1 MTCVEDK
8 IDKSQI
14 SMKKPLRVMK
24 FGGTSVGDASCIA
37 RVVEIV
43 RKASRDSAVVVV
55 VSAMSGVTNRLIE
68 AANRADTRG
77 ASAIFAQLVNQ
88 HDDVVH
94 ALIHSAARR
103 KCLQAKLHG
112 LLAEGL
118 VHCHGAILGRK
129 LTPRT
134 LDLISGL
141 GERLCAPLVAAALSE
156 AGVASEAI
164 DATRL
169 LVTDSHH
176 GCAEPQIA
184 GTRAHCQALI
194 APLLLKRVVPVVTGF
209 IGATEEGIL
218 TTLGRG
224 GSDYSAT
231 VLGAVLDAGEVVIW
245 TDVTGLL
252 TADPKLVAEACT
264 ISEISY
270 REAAELA
277 YFGAKVLHPKTL
289 RPLVQSGIPVWIK
302 NTFAADQP
310 GTKITPTGSRNL
322 GGVTALSVIRDAILI
337 TVRPGIAGL
346 PTRTRVQSAPHKLS
360 RVVAKAA
367 AVRAD
372 ALLISESS
380 ECDEIC
386 IAVASPL
393 AGHTIEALRHEFS
406 AELQQESAAHGVFS
420 AEVSVI
426 TVVGKNL
433 PVVSEAIGTVFAAL
447 GEQNINIL
455 ASAKGV
461 SECSMSVAVPKQQME
476 RALASLHHELK
487 LGNEEPN
494 HRLAKS
500 VAAKL
505 LGGPAGFWKRQP
517 QHASAD

>member
-1 MTCVEDK
+1 MTRVEDK

-24 FGGTSVGDASCIA
+24 FGGTSVGDASCIT

-43 RKASRDSAVVVV
+43 RTASRNSGVVVV
-55 VSAMSGVTNRLIE
+55 VSAMSGVTNRLIA
-68 AANRADTRG
+68 AANQAVTG
-77 ASAIFAQLVNQ
+77 EASAIFAQLVNQ

-94 ALIHSAARR
+94 GLIHSAARR
-103 KCLQAKLHG
+103 KFLQDKLHG

-118 VHCHGAILGRK
+118 AHCHGAIMGRE

-156 AGVASEAI
+156 AGIASEAI
-164 DATRL
+164 EATRL
-169 LVTDSHH
+169 VITDSHH

-184 GTRAHCQALI
+184 ATRAHCQALI

-245 TDVTGLL
+245 TDVKGLL
-252 TADPKLVAEACT
+252 TADPKLVAEACA

-322 GGVTALSVIRDAILI
+322 GGVTALSAVRDAILI

-346 PTRTRVQSAPHKLS
+346 PTRTRVQSDPNTLA

-367 AVRAD
+367 EVRAD
-372 ALLISESS
+372 LLLVSESS

-386 IAVASPL
+386 IAVASPI
-393 AGHTIEALRHEFS
+393 AGHTVEALNFEFS
-406 AELQQESAAHGVFS
+406 AELQQEFAEHVVFS

-426 TVVGKNL
+426 TAVGKNI
-433 PVVSEAIGTVFAAL
+433 PVVSRAIVSAFTAL

-476 RALASLHHELK
+476 RALASLHHELE
-487 LGNEEPN
+487 LGNKEPN
-494 HRLAKS
+494 HHPAES
-500 VAAKL
+500 VAATL
-505 LGGPAGFWKRQP
+505 PGGPAGIWKCQP